1 MTSSC
6 SHFLL
11 KLLLLHTNTLYN
23 EIVQHTYQSQWCCCM
38 LTINRHK
45 RASIIAALLFIAA
58 SFPLENTNAIIF
70 FIWTSLTDRQIAGLP
85 ANISLRRI
93 PMWGPRHPCE
103 TFKNR
108 SRCWRRLK
116 QTIKVNK
123 LEVHCEQEVVFGQIM
138 AQTLTFKPTKSI
150 ITTSFLSLPPPLPH
164 PTFPRCTHSSCVYS
178 DSVYSWSLGEKKL
191 IKIIYINWQAS
202 EASEASETLYSGV
215 ELRIGDIC
223 LYICGYVRMSFCTL
237 TVTYF
242 CVSTVFDPVP
252 NFIKQNPPI

>member
-138 AQTLTFKPTKSI
+138 AQNTNSI
-150 ITTSFLSLPPPLPH
+150 IITSFLSPPPSPPPPNLPQMY
-164 PTFPRCTHSSCVYS
+164 PLKLRVQWFCLQLV
-178 DSVYSWSLGEKKL
+178 SWRKE
-191 IKIIYINWQAS
+191 I
-202 EASEASETLYSGV
+202 
-215 ELRIGDIC
+215 D
-223 LYICGYVRMSFCTL
+223 
-237 TVTYF
+237 
-242 CVSTVFDPVP
+242 
-252 NFIKQNPPI
+252 